1 MPISAGKYNK
11 ELYSLRNQWNKNSGD
26 KIEQDDYNKIYKN
39 VDIRED
45 YYNSALN

>member
-1 MPISAGKYNK
+1 MDDNVG
-11 ELYSLRNQWNKNSGD
+11 
-26 KIEQDDYNKIYKN
+26 QDDYNKIYKN